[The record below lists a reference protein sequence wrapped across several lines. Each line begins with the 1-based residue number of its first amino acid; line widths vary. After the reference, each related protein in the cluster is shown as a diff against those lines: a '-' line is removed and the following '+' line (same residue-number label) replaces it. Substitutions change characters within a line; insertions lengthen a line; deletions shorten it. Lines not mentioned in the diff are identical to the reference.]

1 MTSSYSRRVVLLLL
15 GGALSGCASAPAPSA
30 EAPAQSSYVEKVR
43 AILRLEDAR
52 ILSDLPPE
60 PPPAPVPAQGSGR
73 RRQTPAIPPAERLE
87 LLALLKDTEPRIR
100 RRAAL
105 GVGRVGLPEGVE
117 PLKTLLASE
126 TVPEVRHMAAFA
138 LGLIGDASAADGL
151 VTALADAD
159 SFVQGRAAEAL
170 GQIGHKESAAAV
182 GQMIR
187 THITAGALTGIDAD
201 DQGYPK
207 SGPTEAVRLGLYAL
221 VRLSAYD
228 QLAAAVL
235 DANGRPISRWW
246 PIAYALQRIQD
257 PRAASALL
265 SLVPGT
271 GQPTTRAFAV
281 RGLGVLKERNAV
293 DQLLPMVA
301 ADREPPAV
309 RVQAIRALAMIGDPR
324 AAAPIAKL
332 LTAPSLSM
340 NLRIEAATA
349 LGQFPTSSRL
359 NLLLDLISDRAPAI
373 RAAAFAALARAD
385 ADQLLTVLSS
395 LDPDPHWDVRAAQA
409 TAIGT
414 LPADKAA
421 VLLQPMLK
429 DSDQRVIPAVLAAM
443 VAAKVPSAAATLL
456 ERLKADDFVV
466 RQAAAN
472 GLAVLKPQGA
482 AQALQAAF
490 ADERDSTYVAR
501 AAMMAALVEIDK
513 DAARGL
519 LERALEDREWAIR
532 VRASQLL
539 RTLDP
544 TSNAAPKRPA
554 PSSPVPLAS
563 VDALIEPP
571 FSPTAYLDTEHGV
584 VQVQLA
590 VLDAPHT
597 VASFLELAR
606 RGFFNGAAIHRV
618 VPDFVMQDGD
628 PRGDGEGGPG
638 YTIRDEINDRPYF
651 RGAVG
656 MALDWEDTGGSQ
668 FFITHSPQP
677 HLDGRYTVFGEVVQG
692 MDIVDRL
699 SRWDVIRSVRVWDG
713 KAWIGQ

>member
-1 MTSSYSRRVVLLLL
+1 M
-15 GGALSGCASAPAPSA
+15 
-30 EAPAQSSYVEKVR
+30 
-43 AILRLEDAR
+43 
-52 ILSDLPPE
+52 
-60 PPPAPVPAQGSGR
+60 
-73 RRQTPAIPPAERLE
+73 
-87 LLALLKDTEPRIR
+87 LKDAEPRIR

-105 GVGRVGLPEGVE
+105 GIGRVGLPEGVE
-117 PLKTLLASE
+117 PLKALLASD
-126 TVPEVRHMAAFA
+126 TVPEVRQMAALA
-138 LGLIGDASAADGL
+138 LGLIGDNSAADAL

-159 SFVQGRAAEAL
+159 PFVQGRAADAL
-170 GQIGHKESAAAV
+170 GQIPHKESAPAV
-182 GQMIR
+182 ATMIQA
-187 THITAGALTGIDAD
+187 HITAGALTGIDAD

-221 VRLSAYD
+221 VRLGAYD

-235 DANGRPISRWW
+235 DANGRPISHWW

-265 SLVPGT
+265 SIVPGT
-271 GQPTTRAFAV
+271 GQATTRAFAV
-281 RGLGVLKERNAV
+281 RGLGLLKERKAV
-293 DQLLPMVA
+293 DLLLPMVA
-301 ADREPPAV
+301 ADREPIAV
-309 RVQAIRALAMIGDPR
+309 RVQAIRALAAIGDPR
-324 AAAPIAKL
+324 SAAPIATL
-332 LTAPSLSM
+332 LAAPSLSL
-340 NLRIEAATA
+340 NLRLEAATA

-359 NLLLDLISDRAPAI
+359 NLLLDLLSDRSPAL

-385 ADQLLTVLSS
+385 SDQLLTVLSG
-395 LDPDPHWDVRAAQA
+395 LDPDPHWNVRAAQA

-429 DSDQRVIPAVLAAM
+429 DSDQRVVPSVLAAM
-443 VAAKVPSAAATLL
+443 VAAKLPSAGATLL
-456 ERLKADDFVV
+456 ERLTADDFVV

-472 GLAVLKPQGA
+472 GLAVLKPHGA
-482 AQALQAAF
+482 AQALETAF

-513 DAARGL
+513 NAARQL

-532 VRASQLL
+532 VRAAQLL

-544 TSNAAPKRPA
+544 SSTAVPKRPA
-554 PSSPVPLAS
+554 PTSPVPLAS

-571 FSPTAYLDTEHGV
+571 FSPTAYIDTERGL

-597 VASFLELAR
+597 VASFIELTR

-618 VPDFVMQDGD
+618 VPDFVVQDGD

-638 YTIRDEINDRPYF
+638 YTIRDEINDRPYL
-651 RGAVG
+651 RGVVG

-668 FFITHSPQP
+668 FFITHAPQP

-692 MDIVDRL
+692 MDVVDRL

-713 KAWIGQ
+713 KDWIGQ